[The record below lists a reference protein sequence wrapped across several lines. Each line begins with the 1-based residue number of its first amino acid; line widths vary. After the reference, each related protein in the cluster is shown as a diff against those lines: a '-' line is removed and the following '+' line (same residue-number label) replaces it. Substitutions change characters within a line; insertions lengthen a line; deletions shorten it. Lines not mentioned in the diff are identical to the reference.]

1 MNNTDTERALAD
13 LRHMYAQM
21 VNGHVKDSAQAKS
34 IADRLLARAI
44 ARIEHL
50 QRGKM
55 KICNKESR
63 SLRSDL
69 ILGITLAFA
78 IVGVVTTMHRIYT
91 YF

>member
-1 MNNTDTERALAD
+1 MTGGLVR
-13 LRHMYAQM
+13 
-21 VNGHVKDSAQAKS
+21 DSAQAKS
-34 IADRLLARAI
+34 IADGLLAKAI